1 MDQIDIAPERPKSNL
16 LEFFGRHLLAIC
28 LTYRLTNASK
38 EQPLSFAAYNGT
50 LINITGKI
58 CFLTAGHVLADLKEK
73 LDDDRIEVIDVVLAD
88 TFAKDRASD
97 KPVPFDVRNE
107 HFYIVDDKEQG
118 LDFGA
123 IPLRPYYIN
132 LLARNGTIALDE
144 ERWIHQ
150 HGVHFD
156 GYAMLGLPQEL
167 TSPVVDA
174 SGNGAVSPTMFWVV
188 RHETP
193 PPDTPQTTHPRF
205 VGEIAEG
212 LSVTDIR
219 GMSGGPIFGFRIEG
233 ENAVRYWV
241 VALQSTWLPTRRIV
255 FGCPLP
261 TLAPLLKNLMANG
274 PSPLTL

>member
-1 MDQIDIAPERPKSNL
+1 MVRQRKGRSGAFQGEAIRLLIRIVAP
-16 LEFFGRHLLAIC
+16 
-28 LTYRLTNASK
+28 
-38 EQPLSFAAYNGT
+38 QPFAAYNGT

-107 HFYIVDDKEQG
+107 HFYIVDDEEQG

-123 IPLRPYYIN
+123 IPLRPYYTN
-132 LLARNGTIALDE
+132 LLAKNGTIALDE

-167 TSPVVDA
+167 TSPAVDA
-174 SGNGAVSPTMFWVV
+174 SGNGAVFPDNVLGRASRDPTYRYPANDPPALCCRNSRGPIGHRHQ
-188 RHETP
+188 RHE
-193 PPDTPQTTHPRF
+193 RRAY
-205 VGEIAEG
+205 IR
-212 LSVTDIR
+212 LSDR
-219 GMSGGPIFGFRIEG
+219 G
-233 ENAVRYWV
+233 
-241 VALQSTWLPTRRIV
+241 
-255 FGCPLP
+255 
-261 TLAPLLKNLMANG
+261 
-274 PSPLTL
+274 